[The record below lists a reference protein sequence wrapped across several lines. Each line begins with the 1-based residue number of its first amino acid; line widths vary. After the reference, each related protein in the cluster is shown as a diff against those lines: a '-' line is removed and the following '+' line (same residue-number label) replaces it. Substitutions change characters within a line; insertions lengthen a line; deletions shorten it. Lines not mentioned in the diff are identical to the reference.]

1 MSVKVLGPAEPG
13 FSLGSSDYGPTPGF
27 NGGLAQPYGGQVNTD
42 SMTLDVT
49 FGKP

>member
-13 FSLGSSDYGPTPGF
+13 FSLGSSDYGSTPGF